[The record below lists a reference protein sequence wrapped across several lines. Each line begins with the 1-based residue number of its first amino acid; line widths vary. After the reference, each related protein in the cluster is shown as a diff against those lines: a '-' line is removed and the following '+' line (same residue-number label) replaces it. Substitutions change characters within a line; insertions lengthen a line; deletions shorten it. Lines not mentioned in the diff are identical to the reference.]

1 MKRRALWLIGAGTL
15 LVAGAAY
22 GTIWG
27 SDGSAL
33 LDPLATAAVGHAP
46 VAIALDVRTSRAF
59 VVNYLDTTISV
70 LDTGRGQVVRTLG
83 LNPRGRGERLAAIAV
98 DTRIDRAYAASWG
111 FAVGSTTSAFVST
124 ITILDARRA
133 FVVKAVSLP
142 GRVRDVA
149 VDERGG
155 RVFVLTDG
163 NAATHGAVS
172 ALDAASGSLL
182 YTVPVGASPVALAID
197 RRTGRLLVA
206 NQGLPGPGSF
216 MAAGT
221 VSVLDARSGRL
232 MRGAPVGPRPM
243 GIVVDERT
251 GRAFISNNFG
261 GSISVIDTR
270 VGRLLATRAV
280 GPAPDAMAVDQQA
293 GHLFVAD
300 VAANTVSMLDAR
312 TDAVLRTVRVGIR
325 PLVVAVD
332 ARAHRVLVANDVSG
346 TVSVLDSVTG
356 VALRTIKVGL
366 DPEDAAVDERA
377 GRAFILNLNADGE
390 RPSGLPLVSRI
401 QALFRRITSQPA
413 RDPVGSVS
421 ILDVTH

>member
-27 SDGSAL
+27 GNGSAL
-33 LDPLATAAVGHAP
+33 LDPLATAAVGRGP
-46 VAIALDVRTSRAF
+46 VAIALDDRTGRAF

-70 LDTGRGQVVRTLG
+70 LDTRRGRVVRTLG
-83 LNPRGRGERLAAIAV
+83 LNLRGRGERLASIAV
-98 DTRIDRAYAASWG
+98 DTRISQAYAASWG
-111 FAVGSTTSAFVST
+111 FAVGPTTSAFVST

-133 FVVKAVSLP
+133 VVVKAVSRP

-149 VDERGG
+149 VDEPGG

-163 NAATHGAVS
+163 NAAANGAVS
-172 ALDAASGSLL
+172 ALDAASGALL
-182 YTVPVGASPVALAID
+182 YAVPVGSSPVALAIA
-197 RRTGRLLVA
+197 RQAGRLLVV
-206 NQGLPGPGSF
+206 NQGQPHAF

-221 VSVLDARSGRL
+221 VSVLDARTGRL
-232 MRGAPVGPRPM
+232 VRRVPVGPRPM

-251 GRAFISNNFG
+251 GRAFISNNVG
-261 GSISVIDTR
+261 GTISVFDTR
-270 VGRLLATRAV
+270 AGLLLATRAV

-300 VAANTVSMLDAR
+300 VEANTVSMLDAR
-312 TDAVLRTVRVGIR
+312 TGSVLRTVRVGIR

-356 VALRTIKVGL
+356 VALRTVRVGL
-366 DPEDAAVDERA
+366 DPQDAAVDEGA
-377 GRAFILNLNADGE
+377 GRAFVLNLNADGA
-390 RPSGLPLVSRI
+390 RPSGLPLVNRI
-401 QALFRRITSQPA
+401 QALFERITSQPA
-413 RDPVGSVS
+413 RDPSGSVS

>member
-33 LDPLATAAVGHAP
+33 LDPLATAAVGRGP
-46 VAIALDVRTSRAF
+46 VALALDDRT
-59 VVNYLDTTISV
+59 
-70 LDTGRGQVVRTLG
+70 G
-83 LNPRGRGERLAAIAV
+83 
-98 DTRIDRAYAASWG
+98 
-111 FAVGSTTSAFVST
+111 
-124 ITILDARRA
+124 RA

-163 NAATHGAVS
+163 NAATHGVVS
-172 ALDAASGSLL
+172 ALDAVSGSLL

-232 MRGAPVGPRPM
+232 VRAVPVGSRPM

-251 GRAFISNNFG
+251 GRAFISNNLG

-293 GHLFVAD
+293 AHLFVAD

-312 TDAVLRTVRVGIR
+312 TGAVLRTVRVGIR
-325 PLVVAVD
+325 PLVVAVN

-346 TVSVLDSVTG
+346 TVSVLDSGTG
-356 VALRTIKVGL
+356 ATLRTVRVGL
-366 DPEDAAVDERA
+366 DPQDAAVDERA

-390 RPSGLPLVSRI
+390 RPSGLPLVNRI